1 MKIYTAIIAVGLI
14 LLTGCEKKDVSKTET
29 LKDTMKTAVMNES
42 KKMDST
48 KMPDSLSGFDKA
60 TFAGG
65 CYWCMEA
72 SFEKL
77 SGLKAVISGFAEGRD
92 INNDFTGKVEAIQV
106 FYDPKIISYS
116 ELVDYYWKQF
126 DPTDTGGS
134 FHDRGN
140 EYKPYIY
147 YHDSTQKQ
155 LAENSKNKL
164 EKLNIFKKN
173 IVTKVVSIT
182 NFIPVV
188 ESEQDFY
195 LKDEKRYHE
204 YREAS
209 GRDNYIKSIWGNI
222 GTDKYKKPSEKEIKE
237 KLTPE
242 QFNITQKNG
251 TDVPFKNAYFDNH
264 RDGIYVDIVTGEP
277 LFCSLDKFDS
287 GTGWPAFTKPIDAR
301 YVTRKID
308 NSGGIERGEVRSKVG
323 DSHLG
328 HEFEDGPPP
337 THIRYCINSGALNFI
352 PKENLSKEGYGDFNY
367 LFK

>member
-1 MKIYTAIIAVGLI
+1 MKLYFILIVAGL
-14 LLTGCEKKDVSKTET
+14 LNLNSCGKKDLSKTET
-29 LKDTMKTAVMNES
+29 LKDTLKTGSMNES

-48 KMPDSLSGFDKA
+48 KMPDSLNGFDKA

-77 SGLKAVISGFAEGRD
+77 SGLKDVISGFAEGRD
-92 INNDFTGKVEAIQV
+92 INNDTTGKVEAIQV

-134 FHDRGN
+134 FYDRGY
-140 EYKPYIY
+140 EYKSYIY
-147 YHDSTQKQ
+147 YNDSTQKQ
-155 LAENSKNKL
+155 LAENSKSKL
-164 EKLNIFKKN
+164 EKLDIFKKSIATK
-173 IVTKVVSIT
+173 IVKIT
-182 NFIPVV
+182 NFTPVV

-195 LKDEKRYHE
+195 LKDEKRYHD

-209 GRDNYIKSIWGNI
+209 GRDNYIKSIWGDI
-222 GTDKYKKPSEKEIKE
+222 GTDKYKKPAVKEIKE

-242 QFNITQKNG
+242 QFDVTQKNA
-251 TDVPFKNAYFDNH
+251 TDVPFKNAYYDNH
-264 RDGIYVDIVTGEP
+264 KDGIYVDVVSGEP
-277 LFCSLDKFDS
+277 LFSSIDKFDS
-287 GTGWPAFTKPIDAR
+287 RTGWPAFTKPIDAR

-308 NSGGIERGEVRSKVG
+308 NSGGLERGEVRSKVA

-328 HEFEDGPPP
+328 HEFYDGPAP
-337 THIRYCINSGALNFI
+337 TYIRYCINSGAMRFI
-352 PKENLSKEGYGDFNY
+352 AKENMTKEGYGVFEY

>member
-1 MKIYTAIIAVGLI
+1 MI

-188 ESEQDFY
+188 ESEQD
-195 LKDEKRYHE
+195 
-204 YREAS
+204 
-209 GRDNYIKSIWGNI
+209 SI
-222 GTDKYKKPSEKEIKE
+222 
-237 KLTPE
+237 
-242 QFNITQKNG
+242 
-251 TDVPFKNAYFDNH
+251 
-264 RDGIYVDIVTGEP
+264 
-277 LFCSLDKFDS
+277 
-287 GTGWPAFTKPIDAR
+287 
-301 YVTRKID
+301 
-308 NSGGIERGEVRSKVG
+308 
-323 DSHLG
+323 
-328 HEFEDGPPP
+328 
-337 THIRYCINSGALNFI
+337 
-352 PKENLSKEGYGDFNY
+352 
-367 LFK
+367 